1 MALNKK
7 VISKIMIGF
16 GFVMVAIFIGIGTAL
31 IFFPVYP
38 YLPRNMKLAVGLF
51 FLAYGFF
58 RFARLIQQIREQ
70 KRKEYY
76 DE

>member
-1 MALNKK
+1 MSFNKNIIAK
-7 VISKIMIGF
+7 TLTIIGF
-16 GFVMVAIFIGIGTAL
+16 IMVLVFLVIGSAL
-31 IFFPVYP
+31 LFFPVYP
-38 YLPRNMKLAVGLF
+38 YLPRNMKLVIGVF
-51 FLAYGFF
+51 FIAYGFF

>member
-1 MALNKK
+1 MALNKNL
-7 VISKIMIGF
+7 ISKIMIGF
-16 GFVMVAIFIGIGTAL
+16 GFVMIAIFLGIGSAL

-38 YLPRNMKLAVGLF
+38 YLPRNIKLVLGFF

-58 RFARLIQQIREQ
+58 RVARQIQQIREQ

>member
-1 MALNKK
+1 MSFNKNIIAK
-7 VISKIMIGF
+7 TFTIIGF
-16 GFVMVAIFIGIGTAL
+16 IMVLVFLVIGSAL

-38 YLPRNMKLAVGLF
+38 YLPRNMKLVIGVF
-51 FLAYGFF
+51 FIAYGFF